1 MCTPLTQNAGRR
13 RYIFR
18 KKKYSFLLVRFTSS
32 SILRERCARLPG
44 ALPTSSTETLG
55 IQAFLGSCPW
65 KGYSYVLKFCTLYVM
80 LILLC
85 RQKMIMHSQPSVLP
99 KGVFDLDLM
108 FLTPYSDCATLHREH
123 RKLSYWCPS
132 LSLKAI
138 CHPELSTSLRWIPL
152 NVCVSLW
159 SSHDDVRWSILASNG
174 ASGYRT
180 SWKSFRQ
187 YLSERKYHYI
197 THAGFTV
204 IYLKGCWLNTVCGGG
219 AAVPLLRNKKSST
232 SSPITDHLH
241 VVVGVSTTSA
251 GS

>member
-1 MCTPLTQNAGRR
+1 
-13 RYIFR
+13 
-18 KKKYSFLLVRFTSS
+18 
-32 SILRERCARLPG
+32 
-44 ALPTSSTETLG
+44 
-55 IQAFLGSCPW
+55 
-65 KGYSYVLKFCTLYVM
+65 M

-138 CHPELSTSLRWIPL
+138 CHPELSTVGGIYSSQPRRMIFIISGPNPSDSPLSPNFQSWSPRMMHRLQLWMWGKGGGMLSGKSKFRLQSLRWIPL

-159 SSHDDVRWSILASNG
+159 SSHDDVRWSNLASNG